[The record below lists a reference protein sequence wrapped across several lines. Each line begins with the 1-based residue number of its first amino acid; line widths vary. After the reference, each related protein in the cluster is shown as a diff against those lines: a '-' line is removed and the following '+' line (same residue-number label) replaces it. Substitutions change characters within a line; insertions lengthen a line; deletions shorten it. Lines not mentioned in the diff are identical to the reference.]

1 MQRRPTAARPGR
13 DYLGYRVAAPICA
26 EWITVLGQ
34 QQSVSLARLPTVS
47 GPQPSRRRVLAL
59 GAATVTLLVA
69 SPATLSGCI
78 GSVRPPEE
86 PDPLESP
93 ARRAEADSA
102 LAQAVAQAHPTLTAA
117 ASALAADRMAHGTTL
132 HAELRR
138 VRPEPAAS
146 TTATAATPT
155 PVVPPLVHPDP
166 ADARAALT
174 QALRAA
180 QYEAAGLV
188 LTLPGYRAAL
198 LASVTACCATHVAL
212 LS

>member
-1 MQRRPTAARPGR
+1 M
-13 DYLGYRVAAPICA
+13 
-26 EWITVLGQ
+26 LGQ
-34 QQSVSLARLPTVS
+34 QQSAGLARLPTVP
-47 GPQPSRRRVLAL
+47 GARPSRRRVLAI

-78 GSVRPPEE
+78 GSGRPPEE
-86 PDPLESP
+86 PDPLEAP

-117 ASALAADRMAHGTTL
+117 ASALAADRMAHGRTL
-132 HAELRR
+132 HTELRR
-138 VRPEPAAS
+138 VRPEPAAG
-146 TTATAATPT
+146 ATAAAAPPA
-155 PVVPPLVHPDP
+155 PVVPPSVHPDP
-166 ADARAALT
+166 ADAQVALT

-198 LASVTACCATHVAL
+198 LASVAACCATHAAL